1 MDLSLNER
9 RLVELVASG
18 PGIARVDLAR
28 LSGMTG
34 ASVTRLTAG
43 LLESGVF
50 TERTDRSGGHGQP
63 KKILS
68 LKTNRFHA
76 AGITYSLS
84 EMEVALIDFS
94 GEALS
99 SKTLGIEG
107 CGTDEI
113 AELAARTISNM
124 RSSIGINNNS
134 FVGVGCSAPGNFGP
148 LGSDIRAHQLFTD
161 FDKPEKVQLFGQAFE
176 VPFFLENDGS
186 AAALGEHVFGRQDTD
201 GNSLFLIHIGYGL
214 GGGAVIDGKLFRG
227 ASGNACLP
235 GVLFP
240 YGGHRPTAQD
250 LLEFLSSKGLPIQ
263 DLNSVTYENAA
274 LKDAIH
280 EWIERAAL
288 QLRHAIRVTT
298 GFFDPSTIII
308 GGRLPSDL
316 NDRLVQEVLKYPMDG
331 PSRGLKVAPV
341 RASTLGPKAGAVGAA
356 CIPLFRTFF
365 TGENWDAG
373 NNHLNG
379 RRPQSVAGTG

>member
-9 RLVELVASG
+9 RLVELVASHS
-18 PGIARVDLAR
+18 GIARVDLAR

-34 ASVTRLTAG
+34 ASVTRLTGA

-50 TERTDRSGGHGQP
+50 TEKTDRTGAHGQP

-68 LKTNRFHA
+68 LKTDRFYA

-84 EMEVALIDFS
+84 EMEVALTDFS
-94 GEALS
+94 GEILESTTLNIEDKSTDAISRLASETIASMRGKLS
-99 SKTLGIEG
+99 I
-107 CGTDEI
+107 DDD
-113 AELAARTISNM
+113 
-124 RSSIGINNNS
+124 S

-148 LGSDIRAHQLFTD
+148 QGSEIRAHRLFGE
-161 FDKPEKVQLFGQAFE
+161 FDDPEKVRQFGGTFDA
-176 VPFFLENDGS
+176 PFFLENDGS
-186 AAALGEHVFGRQDTD
+186 AAALGEHVFGRQKSD
-201 GNSLFLIHIGYGL
+201 GNSIFLIHVGYGL

-227 ASGNACLP
+227 SSGNACLP

-240 YGGHRPTAQD
+240 YGEPRPTSQD
-250 LLEFLSSKGLPIQ
+250 LLEFLKDQGHTTK
-263 DLNSVTYENAA
+263 DVNSVTYGDKNLEEP
-274 LKDAIH
+274 LQV
-280 EWIERAAL
+280 WIERAGQ
-288 QLRHAIRVTT
+288 QLRHAVRVTS
-298 GFFDPSTIII
+298 GFFDPSMIII
-308 GGRLPSDL
+308 GGRLPTEL
-316 NDRLVQEVLKYPMDG
+316 NERLVTAILAEPLEG
-331 PSRGLKVAPV
+331 PSRGLQVAAV

-379 RRPQSVAGTG
+379 RRSSGTT